1 MLEKFIEFAIDFL
14 LSKKFE
20 ARRAKISAHLLAPA
34 LVLGISVS
42 GVYSLSLGF
51 DFGAAVTVAELRT
64 QLDTGGSIIRRPGIA
79 LIVEPTETEYRI
91 PLKAASTVWTSLDER
106 TARINDDR
114 LVLTQTEFRGES
126 PLVGVSAPVAV
137 VIEGEPE
144 SEIWV
149 PGGKARLGDRRMEA
163 RRSIA
168 FVSIVLLVC
177 VFAFGMSFAA
187 VFPARLG
194 IYDAGTELRAHP
206 DHN

>member
-1 MLEKFIEFAIDFL
+1 MLEKIVEAAIDFF
-14 LSKKFE
+14 LSKESE
-20 ARRAKISAHLLAPA
+20 ARRAKVAAHLLAPA
-34 LVLGISVS
+34 LVLGIAVS

-64 QLDTGGSIIRRPGIA
+64 QLDTGGSIIPRPGVA

-91 PLKAASTVWTSLDER
+91 PLKTPSTVWTSLDER
-106 TARINDDR
+106 TARMNDDR

-126 PLVGVSAPVAV
+126 PLVGVSVPVAV
-137 VIEGEPE
+137 VVAGEPDG
-144 SEIWV
+144 EIWV
-149 PGGKARLGDRRMEA
+149 PGGKVGLSHRRMEP

-187 VFPARLG
+187 VFPLRLSV
-194 IYDAGTELRAHP
+194 YEAGTELSAHP
-206 DHN
+206 DHK